1 MMTSTAL
8 LRALCLSTAMG
19 ASLNVAY
26 AAGPSPKPADVET
39 IIVTGTNI
47 RTSPDAIAVRVSVV
61 SSEAISK
68 AGVSTNV
75 LEILRKQIPAFAG
88 RSNTGNSNAA
98 NTNQNTAGGSSIQ
111 LRNLDTLILVN
122 GRRVA
127 SSAISGVNGKVFVNV
142 SEIPPAAIERLEVLT
157 DGASAIY
164 GSDAIGGVVNII
176 LKSDYE
182 GGQVSARY
190 GGASGYNER
199 SVDASYG
206 FNPFKGTNVT
216 VSASY
221 SKSSP
226 LYQNQRAFS
235 TPFYSTAR
243 NVPGA
248 IGVGTSDYFLNPG
261 VTTPTPANAASTAA
275 NAQYTNAGATTGTA
289 PGTGIGGTYDLS
301 RFGTLLLQQEQKS
314 LAAGFT
320 SDLSGGAHRFVLF
333 GDLEYAKNDN
343 FTRFAPQTANVKA
356 LAGSPFDPNT
366 IDTTVVF
373 GSTTNPKT
381 YTTSE
386 ESVRGTIGLKG
397 DLPSVGRSWNWE
409 ADYTHSENT
418 IDQTIANVIYAK
430 NLAPAVNGGFD
441 ASGNQLVG
449 GGFSKVTSIADGA
462 SLILQPALNPFAI
475 AAGVAPGALNNVL
488 TSERIHGRSKLDTAD
503 AKIAG
508 TIGSLP
514 GGKPSFAIGL
524 QWRREALSG
533 APDANAYVHVGG
545 TLAGAPQALLTGG
558 LSADPFSASRTI
570 TSQYLEVR
578 IPITGA
584 DMNVPGF
591 YNFDLI
597 GAVRHEHYSDA
608 GDSTVPKIG
617 FRWQPVP
624 KQITLRGNYARSFTA
639 PSLYAEGGPL
649 NVRQGGAAIIT
660 NAFPSAIAG
669 TTMVED
675 GNNPN
680 LKPAK
685 SESFSLGLVL
695 KPEFIPR
702 LKVDVEFSS
711 VKETGQPAGIGFNNI
726 LIDVNKY
733 GSASQFYT
741 NIATGAFPG
750 STGAVLFNNPGD
762 VLAYVTNPANVVG
775 GNYPNLFLIDR
786 FTNLGQIKIKS
797 LNVAAEYSVPTAGS
811 GTLNFATQAAFL
823 LSYKYLALPNQ
834 LAADGVRSAVYEFA
848 GTTTQGGGAQG
859 TLPRFRAYTT
869 LDWTIGHWDAGA
881 GVTYIGAVTDLGIGG
896 LTYDTG
902 LTAALAAQAKA
913 AAAGTAI
920 PINGFIPG
928 HVSSYTAI
936 DLRLTYNTSTEGGR
950 AKGLSVTA
958 GVNNLFDQ
966 LPPVSTNIDPTGG
979 HAAGATAW
987 RAENKADVSTYGAI
1001 GRLIYVSAT
1010 VKF

>member
-1 MMTSTAL
+1 MTRNVFARTLLLTSAL
-8 LRALCLSTAMG
+8 GSSFTG
-19 ASLNVAY
+19 AY
-26 AAGPSPKPADVET
+26 AAPTADKTEPET

-47 RTSPDAIAVRVSVV
+47 RTSPDAVAVPVSIVSADAIA
-61 SSEAISK
+61 K
-68 AGVSTNV
+68 AGVSTNL
-75 LEILRKQIPAFAG
+75 LEILRKQIPSFGG
-88 RSNTGNSNAA
+88 RNSTGNSNAA

-111 LRNLDTLILVN
+111 LRNLDTLVLVN

-127 SSAISGVNGKVFVNV
+127 TSAISGVNGKVFVNV
-142 SEIPPAAIERLEVLT
+142 AEIPPAAIERIEVLT

-190 GGASGYNER
+190 GGASGYNEK
-199 SVDASYG
+199 SVDATYG
-206 FNPFKGTNVT
+206 YNPFKGTNIT
-216 VSASY
+216 LSASY

-226 LYQNQRAFS
+226 LYQNQRGFS
-235 TPFYSTAR
+235 SPFYSTAT

-248 IGVGTSDYFLNPG
+248 IGNFYLNPG
-261 VTTPTPANAASTAA
+261 ISAPTPANAASTAA
-275 NAQYTNAGATTGTA
+275 NPQYTNAGATVGTA

-301 RFGTLLLQQEQKS
+301 RFGTLLLEQQQKS
-314 LAAGFT
+314 AAISIN
-320 SDLSGGAHRFVLF
+320 SDLSGGAHTVELF
-333 GDLEYAKNDN
+333 GDFEYAKNDN
-343 FTRFAPQTANVKA
+343 FTRFAPQTANVTA
-356 LAGSPFDPNT
+356 AAGTAFDPNT
-366 IDTTVVF
+366 VNTTVVF
-373 GSTTNPKT
+373 GSTANPKT
-381 YTTSE
+381 YTTTE
-386 ESVRGTIGLKG
+386 ESIRGTIGLKG
-397 DLPSVGRSWNWE
+397 KLDSIGKGWNWE
-409 ADYTHSENT
+409 VGYTHSENT
-418 IDQTIANVIYAK
+418 IDQTISNVIYAK
-430 NLAPAVNGGFD
+430 NLAPAVAGGFD
-441 ASGNQLVG
+441 SSGNPLVSG
-449 GGFSKVTSIADGA
+449 AFSKVTSIADGTT
-462 SLILQPALNPFAI
+462 LVLQPALNPFAI
-475 AAGVAPGALNNVL
+475 AAGVTPGALNNLL
-488 TSERIHGRSKLDTAD
+488 TNERIHGRSKLDVAD

-508 TIGSLP
+508 TLGSLP
-514 GGKPSFAIGL
+514 GGQPSFAIGA

-533 APDANAYVHVGG
+533 APDANGFVHVGG
-545 TLAGAPQALLTGG
+545 ALPGAAQSLLTGG
-558 LSADPFSASRTI
+558 LSADPFSAARTI
-570 TSQYLEVR
+570 TSQYAEVR

-584 DMNVPGF
+584 AMNIPGF

-617 FRWQPVP
+617 FRWQPIP

-649 NVRQGGAAIIT
+649 NIRQGGAAIIT
-660 NAFPSAIAG
+660 NAFPTAVAG
-669 TTMVED
+669 TTTVED
-675 GNNPN
+675 GNNPT

-695 KPEFIPR
+695 KPDFVPR

-726 LIDVNKY
+726 LIDVNNL
-733 GSASQFYT
+733 GSASQFYN

-750 STGAVLFNNPGD
+750 STGAVLFANPGD
-762 VLAYVTNPANVVG
+762 VAKYVAAGNTNVVG
-775 GNYPNLFLIDR
+775 GNYPSLFLIDR

-797 LNVAAEYSVPTAGS
+797 LNVNAEYSVPTGGN
-811 GTLNFATQAAFL
+811 GTLNFSTQAAFL

-859 TLPRFRAYTT
+859 TLPRFRAYSTA
-869 LDWTIGHWDAGA
+869 DWNIGHFDAGV
-881 GVTYIGAVTDLGIGG
+881 GFTYIGPVADIGIGG

-920 PINGFIPG
+920 PVNGFLPG
-928 HVSSYTAI
+928 HVSAYSAV
-936 DLRLTYNTSTEGGR
+936 DLRLTYHTADSSDGR
-950 AKGLSVTA
+950 AKGLTVTA

-966 LPPVSTNIDPTGG
+966 LPPVSTNINPTGG

-987 RAENKADVSTYGAI
+987 RAENNADVSTYGAI
-1001 GRLIYVSAT
+1001 GRLIYITASF
-1010 VKF
+1010 KC